1 MKELFS
7 AAAEKPAQERAA
19 YLQDACPDAALR
31 EEVGRLLEAE
41 GHPSLE
47 SPVGGIL
54 AAPALPAAIGRYR
67 IIRLLGEGGMGAVY
81 EAEQDQPRRRVAL
94 KVIKAGLAGPA
105 LLRRFEHEAQAL
117 GRLHHPGIAQIYE
130 AGTADSG
137 FGPQPYFAMEFIQ
150 GASLLRYAQEHRL
163 STRQRLELMAKIC
176 DAVQHAHQRGIIH
189 RDLKPGNIL
198 VDDTGQP
205 KIVDFGVA
213 RATDADV
220 KTTLHTGYGQIL
232 GTLAYR
238 SPGQV
243 LADPLEL
250 DTRSDVY
257 ALGVILFELLA
268 VPALPAQRPTA
279 AGGAVRPRGR
289 SHTPQ
294 RHRSRLP
301 RRYRNHRR
309 KGAREGQVAA
319 LRLGPRSSPP
329 ISAAT

>member
-1 MKELFS
+1 MEKS
-7 AAAEKPAQERAA
+7 AGEREA
-19 YLQDACPDAALR
+19 LLEEACPNAGVR
-31 EEVGRLLEAE
+31 EEVRKLLQAENRAALEGPVSCALGRKAM
-41 GHPSLE
+41 
-47 SPVGGIL
+47 
-54 AAPALPAAIGRYR
+54 PAAIGRYR
-67 IIRLLGEGGMGAVY
+67 IIRLLGEGGMGVVY
-81 EAEQDQPRRRVAL
+81 EAEQDQPRRRVAI
-94 KVIKAGLAGPA
+94 KVMRPA
-105 LLRRFEHEAQAL
+105 VANPELLRRFEHEAQAL
-117 GRLHHPGIAQIYE
+117 GRLRHPGIAHIYE
-130 AGTADSG
+130 GGTADTGS
-137 FGPQPYFAMEFIQ
+137 GPQPYFAMEYIQ
-150 GASLLRYAQEHRL
+150 GTSLLCYAAAHGL
-163 STRQRLELMAKIC
+163 DTRQRLELMARVC